1 MKFRITFKDPDGFW
15 DGVEDAVSKSLSGN
29 TFFSEKEAEATYDAR
44 RGTIQDAIRKYVAF
58 EEYITVEFDTTAGT
72 ATVVPLK

>member
-1 MKFRITFKDPDGFW
+1 MKFKVTFKNPDGFW
-15 DGVEDAVSKSLSGN
+15 DSVEDAVEESLSGN

-44 RGTIQDAIRKYVAF
+44 RDIIQDAIRKYVAF
-58 EEYITVEFDTTAGT
+58 EECITIEFDTTAGT

>member
-1 MKFRITFKDPDGFW
+1 MML
-15 DGVEDAVSKSLSGN
+15 A
-29 TFFSEKEAEATYDAR
+29 

-58 EEYITVEFDTTAGT
+58 EEYITVEFDTTLAGT

>member
-1 MKFRITFKDPDGFW
+1 MKFKVTFKNPDGFW
-15 DGVEDAVSKSLSGN
+15 DSVEDAVEESLSGN

-58 EEYITVEFDTTAGT
+58 EECITIEFDTTAGT